1 MSSTD
6 ITNNFLNNV
15 NISTNII
22 NDLIEEV
29 NVSIIFTNKKG
40 DISYFNKAAKDLFT
54 DKISNIKEIGYKFN
68 FDIAILDKNIN
79 IIEFSPITILLE
91 SQIDTQIEA
100 LFEHSP
106 GVEKLIRLNSTYISE
121 NCYMIKLTDISP
133 KSNVLDYKELSKAN
147 KKLKEQIS
155 ENDDLRSQAQAQAI
169 RESLIN
175 KISNAI
181 RNSLEINT
189 ILQTAVNEL
198 GKTLGTDR
206 TILLQSTNNKS
217 ELNITHEYLTK
228 NKNSIKGSTLKIEED
243 FFLQEVIETKE
254 AATGNHTDRW
264 DSDTHNLYKLIT
276 PVIHHN
282 ELFGMIMLI
291 RANRKWHTEEINL
304 VQSVADQLSVS
315 IKNALLFEDT
325 TSKNTKIA
333 VLNEILKSINSSLI
347 LDDVFYT
354 IGREINRLIK
364 LDRASIAILDEK
376 AKEVTLFARI
386 NKDGE
391 VDILRSGPLITK
403 GTAISWAIKN
413 LKPILINMD
422 DQKDFVDTQTIQR
435 SGIKTAIII
444 PMIHKGQVKG
454 IFYVGSSSEEKYT
467 DSEVEIM
474 SQIAGQIA
482 VAVENAKLYWQTQA
496 QALKETLI
504 NQIISS
510 IRKSL
515 ILDEVLQSTVNELGN
530 ALGANNCLF
539 KYYPNKD
546 IKIFEY
552 HSKNCS
558 ELKHKDEEFYEKI
571 SKDTSFKNQ
580 DIIIWSTYNKTK
592 HPLINDYMTNNN
604 IKSLLLLPIK
614 FNDPIYKQEINIGL
628 IQLSHSDVVREWNE
642 EDINLLKVLSDQISI
657 TINQA
662 RLLEQS
668 EQQKTEIENT
678 LLKLKDAQTKLVQSE
693 KMAALGQLVA
703 GVAHEINTP
712 VGSINSNNSI
722 FNKCTEKLKVQ
733 LIENCEENA
742 KTNQLLNVL
751 EETTKYN
758 SIACERITEIV
769 QSLKNF
775 ARLDESEL
783 KKVDIHEGITSTL
796 TLLRHELR
804 NKITVNQNFGELP
817 LIECYP
823 NLLNQVIMNLL
834 VNACHSIEKTG
845 EITITTCINK
855 TNAEIK
861 VKDTGTGIKEEIIN
875 KIFDPGFTTK
885 GVGVGTGLGLS
896 ICYQIIEK
904 HKGNITVKSTINTG
918 STFTISI
925 PIKQSN

>member
-1 MSSTD
+1 MNTEE
-6 ITNNFLNNV
+6 ITTNYLKSL
-15 NISTNII
+15 NISSDII
-22 NDLIEEV
+22 NDIIEQV
-29 NVSIIFTNKKG
+29 NDSIIFTDSEGFILYSNKVAT
-40 DISYFNKAAKDLFT
+40 NLFT
-54 DKISNIKEIGYKFN
+54 KNVTNIKDIGYKFN
-68 FDIAILDKNIN
+68 FDIAILKKNIN
-79 IIEFSPITILLE
+79 VIEFSPITILLE
-91 SQIDTQIEA
+91 SQINTRIES
-100 LFEHSP
+100 LYEESP
-106 GVEKLIRLNSTYISE
+106 GNEKLISLNSKYITD
-121 NCYMIKLTDISP
+121 NCYMLRFTDSYP
-133 KSNVLDYKELSKAN
+133 KSINKDYAKISEAN
-147 KKLKEQIS
+147 IKLKEQIT
-155 ENDDLRSQAQAQAI
+155 ENDLLRAQAQAQAI

-181 RNSLEINT
+181 RNSLEIDT

-206 TILLQSTNNKS
+206 TILIQSTINNP
-217 ELNITHEYLTK
+217 ELPITHEYVTN
-228 NKNSIKGSTLKIEED
+228 NKESIKGKTIKIED
-243 FFLQEVIETKE
+243 DYFLQEVIETKE
-254 AATGNHTDRW
+254 AATGSHTDRW
-264 DSDTHNLYKLIT
+264 DKHSKNLFKLIT

-282 ELFGMIMLI
+282 ELFGMIMLL
-291 RANRKWHTEEINL
+291 RSNRRWHTEEINL

-315 IKNALLFEDT
+315 IKNALLFKDT

-354 IGREINRLIK
+354 IGREIKRLIK
-364 LDRASIAILDEK
+364 LDRASIAILDDK
-376 AKEVTLFARI
+376 AIEVKLFARI
-386 NKDGE
+386 SKEGD

-422 DQKDFVDTQTIQR
+422 DQKDFADTQTIKK

-454 IFYVGSSSEEKYT
+454 IFYVGSNSEEKYT

-482 VAVENAKLYWQTQA
+482 VAVENAKLYWQTQT

-515 ILDEVLQSTVNELGN
+515 ILEEVLQSTVNELGN
-530 ALGANNCLF
+530 SLGANNCLF
-539 KYYPNKD
+539 KYYPNNYMAV
-546 IKIFEY
+546 FEY
-552 HSKNCS
+552 YSKNCNPI
-558 ELKHKDEEFYEKI
+558 KNKDEVFYKNI
-571 SKDTSFKNQ
+571 SEEASFNKE
-580 DIIIWSTYNKTK
+580 DIIIWTLRNKSK
-592 HPLINDYMTNNN
+592 NKDIDAYMTSNN

-614 FNDPIYKQEINIGL
+614 FHDPISKTDIKIGL
-628 IQLSHSDVVREWNE
+628 IQLSHSDIVREWTE
-642 EDINLLKVLSDQISI
+642 EDINLLKVLSDQITI

-668 EQQKTEIENT
+668 ERQKTEIENA
-678 LLKLKDAQTKLVQSE
+678 LLKLKDAQTQLVQSE

-722 FNKCTEKLKVQ
+722 FNKCTEKLKTT
-733 LIENCEENA
+733 LANENINTA
-742 KTNQLLNVL
+742 KTNQLLQIL

-758 SIACERITEIV
+758 SIACERINDIV

-783 KKVDIHEGITSTL
+783 KKVDIHEGIKSTL
-796 TLLRHELR
+796 TLLRHEIR
-804 NKITVNQNFGELP
+804 NRITVNMNFGELP
-817 LIECYP
+817 SIECYP

-834 VNACHSIEKTG
+834 VNACHSIEDKG
-845 EITITTCINK
+845 EITISTVIRKN
-855 TNAEIK
+855 NLEIAIT
-861 VKDTGTGIKEEIIN
+861 DTGTGIEKDIIN

-904 HKGNITVKSTINTG
+904 HKGEIKVKSAPNEG
-918 STFTISI
+918 STFTIKI
-925 PIKQSN
+925 PIKQEK

>member
-1 MSSTD
+1 MTTD
-6 ITNNFLNNV
+6 EFAINYLKNL
-15 NISTNII
+15 NISGDII
-22 NDLIEEV
+22 NDLIEEG
-29 NVSIIFTNKKG
+29 NDSIIFTDAKG
-40 DISYFNKAAKDLFT
+40 SILYSNKAALDLFT
-54 DKISNIKEIGYKFN
+54 KDITDLKEIGYKFN
-68 FDIAILDKNIN
+68 FDIAILDGNIN
-79 IIEFSPITILLE
+79 IREFSPITILLE
-91 SQIDTQIEA
+91 SNINTRIEA
-100 LFEHSP
+100 IYENNP
-106 GVEKLIRLNSTYISE
+106 GEEKLFNLCSRFITDD
-121 NCYMIKLTDISP
+121 CYMLKFTDISP
-133 KSNVLDYKELSKAN
+133 KSINKEYAELSEAN
-147 KKLKEQIS
+147 IKLKEQIT
-155 ENDDLRSQAQAQAI
+155 ENDSLRAKAQAQAI

-181 RNSLEINT
+181 RNSLEIDT

-206 TILLQSTNNKS
+206 TLLLQSSNNKA
-217 ELNITHEYLTK
+217 ELHITHEYIAL
-228 NKNSIKGSTLKIEED
+228 NQERIKGQTLKVEED
-243 FFLQEVIETKE
+243 YFLQEVIETKE
-254 AATGNHTDRW
+254 AATGSHTDKW
-264 DSDTHNLYKLIT
+264 DDNTKNLFKLIT
-276 PVIHHN
+276 PVIHHG

-291 RANRKWHTEEINL
+291 RSNRRWHTEEINL

-315 IKNALLFEDT
+315 IRNALLFEDT
-325 TSKNTKIA
+325 TSKNIKIA

-354 IGREINRLIK
+354 IGREIKRLIK

-376 AKEVTLFARI
+376 AREVVLFARI
-386 NKDGE
+386 SKEGN

-413 LKPILINMD
+413 LKPILINME
-422 DQKDFVDTQTIQR
+422 DQKDFADTQTLKK

-482 VAVENAKLYWQTQA
+482 VAVENAKLYWQTQT

-515 ILDEVLQSTVNELGN
+515 ILEEVLQSTVDELGN

-539 KYYPNKD
+539 KYFPNNYMAV
-546 IKIFEY
+546 FEY
-552 HSKNCS
+552 NSKNCKPIS
-558 ELKHKDEEFYEKI
+558 NKDNDFYKNI
-571 SKDTSFKNQ
+571 SQEASFNKE
-580 DIIIWSTYNKTK
+580 DIIIWTLKNKSK
-592 HPLINDYMTNNN
+592 NKNIDIYMTSNN

-614 FNDPIYKQEINIGL
+614 FYDPISKSDIKIGL
-628 IQLSHSDVVREWNE
+628 IQLSHSDIVREWTE

-668 EQQKTEIENT
+668 ECQKTEIENA
-678 LLKLKDAQTKLVQSE
+678 LLKLKDAQTQLVQSE

-722 FNKCTEKLKVQ
+722 FSKCTERLKASLSNDSVAP
-733 LIENCEENA
+733 A
-742 KTNQLLNVL
+742 KINQILQIL

-758 SIACERITEIV
+758 SIACERINDIV

-783 KKVDIHEGITSTL
+783 KKVDIHEGIKSTL

-804 NKITVNQNFGELP
+804 NRITVNINFSDLP
-817 LIECYP
+817 TIECYP

-834 VNACHSIEKTG
+834 VNACHSIKDKG
-845 EITITTCINK
+845 EITISTRIKKQNL
-855 TNAEIK
+855 EIAIT
-861 VKDTGTGIKEEIIN
+861 DTGAGIEKSIIN

-904 HKGNITVKSTINTG
+904 HKGEIKVKSTVNEG
-918 STFTISI
+918 STFIIEI
-925 PIKQSN
+925 PIKQET